1 LKEKG
6 NFERD
11 PHLYDLAIYDGRT
24 LLGTV
29 GEGVC
34 GFHAETADGRDLG
47 RFPNV
52 DAARAAILATRA
64 R

>member
-1 LKEKG
+1 VRE
-6 NFERD
+6 
-11 PHLYDLAIYDGRT
+11 HLAIYDGRT

-29 GEGVC
+29 GESIC
-34 GFHAETADGRDLG
+34 GFHAETVDGRDVG

-52 DAARAAILATRA
+52 DAARNAILAHRQRLLEEVA